1 MKENM
6 FLDAVDSPNFDK
18 KNLIVKKNRYCK
30 TTYCN
35 ILDGNKDYYTISFDE
50 VNLFKNSDNIE
61 KSLIKVLKEILK
73 SYNKNYKVLV
83 VGLGNSSID
92 ADSLGPTT
100 IKNVMASYHYND
112 FLTIPKVALFAPE
125 VINKTGINP
134 FKLIKMIT
142 SYIKP
147 DIIFVIDSMKTNN
160 PSNLNNAIEINNVGI
175 IKKES
180 INSTKEITTKT
191 FNIPV
196 IAIMAPLLLTTKTG
210 EFTTPNTKMVIESIS
225 KIIANSL
232 NHIYFH

>member
-1 MKENM
+1 
-6 FLDAVDSPNFDK
+6 
-18 KNLIVKKNRYCK
+18 
-30 TTYCN
+30 
-35 ILDGNKDYYTISFDE
+35 
-50 VNLFKNSDNIE
+50 
-61 KSLIKVLKEILK
+61 
-73 SYNKNYKVLV
+73 
-83 VGLGNSSID
+83 
-92 ADSLGPTT
+92 
-100 IKNVMASYHYND
+100 
-112 FLTIPKVALFAPE
+112 
-125 VINKTGINP
+125 
-134 FKLIKMIT
+134 MIT